1 MRILITGAH
10 GQLGTELQ
18 RVLHGHETVPVDLPG
33 FDLTQSSCRQ
43 HIVDA
48 RPDVVIHAGAY
59 TDVDGAERDPDRAMR
74 INADGTGYVA
84 QASQDVGARLIYIS
98 TDYVFDGSKTS
109 PYLEQDEP
117 KPVNA
122 YGRSKRNGEQRA
134 LSTCAST
141 LVLRT
146 AWLYGAHGKNFVK
159 TIVQM
164 ASERP
169 VLKVVADQ
177 HGCPTSTQDLA
188 QVIAVLLLRP
198 LSGILHVTNE
208 GSCSW
213 FEFAREIIAV
223 SGHHVRVEPI
233 TTDEAGRQARRP
245 AHSILSLDRLHQLG
259 LQTPTWREALRTF
272 LTSMPSA
279 TAHRAV
285 EVPIP

>member
-1 MRILITGAH
+1 MRIVITGAH

-18 RVLHGHETVPVDLPG
+18 RALRGHGIVPMDLPG
-33 FDLTQSSCRQ
+33 FDLTQPSCRQ
-43 HIVDA
+43 HIIDA
-48 RPDVVIHAGAY
+48 RPDLVIHAGAY

-84 QASQDVGARLIYIS
+84 QASQDIGARLIYIS

-109 PYLEQDEP
+109 PYFEQDEP
-117 KPVNA
+117 NPINA
-122 YGRSKRNGEQRA
+122 YGRSKRIGEQRA
-134 LSTCAST
+134 LSICASA

-177 HGCPTSTQDLA
+177 YGCPTSARDLA
-188 QVIAVLLLRP
+188 QVITVLLLRP

-213 FEFAREIIAV
+213 FEFAQAIVAA
-223 SGHHVRVEPI
+223 SGHHVPVEPI
-233 TTDEAGRQARRP
+233 TTVETERQARRP
-245 AHSILSLDRLHQLG
+245 AHSILSLDRMHQLG
-259 LQTPTWREALRTF
+259 LQTPAWRDSLERF
-272 LTSMPSA
+272 LQSELPAMA
-279 TAHRAV
+279 ERL
-285 EVPIP
+285 

>member
-18 RVLHGHETVPVDLPG
+18 RALRGHDLVPMDLPG
-33 FDLTQSSCRQ
+33 FDLTHPSCHQ
-43 HIVDA
+43 HIIDA
-48 RPDVVIHAGAY
+48 HPDVVIHAGAY
-59 TDVDGAERDPDRAMR
+59 TDVDGAERDPDHAMR

-84 QASQDVGARLIYIS
+84 QASQDIGARLIYIS

-117 KPVNA
+117 NPINA
-122 YGRSKRNGEQRA
+122 YGRSKRIGEQRA
-134 LSTCAST
+134 LSICAST
-141 LVLRT
+141 LVIRT

-177 HGCPTSTQDLA
+177 QGCPTSAKDLT
-188 QVIAVLLLRP
+188 QVITLLLPRP

-213 FEFAREIIAV
+213 FEFAQEIIAV

-233 TTDEAGRQARRP
+233 TTDEAGRRARRP
-245 AHSILSLDRLHQLG
+245 VCSILSLDRMHQFG
-259 LQTPTWREALRTF
+259 LQTPPWREALRAF
-272 LTSMPSA
+272 LTSVRSA
-279 TAHRAV
+279 TTHRA
-285 EVPIP
+285 EEIPIP